1 MELALLTFEKIIA
14 MFIILIIGVLCY
26 KLKFISIEGNK
37 SLSSVLL
44 FVVNPVIIFMS
55 FQRDY
60 EARLIKNF
68 CICISFTILAQ
79 IIGIVISNVFF
90 RKKSRNYEINRFSA
104 VYSNCGFIGIPI
116 VSAILG
122 VDGVFYLAGYM
133 LAFNVLLWTHGY
145 LTITNS
151 KCDMSTVKT
160 ILTTPVNVCA
170 AIGIVMFFLHIKLPA
185 TVADGL
191 NYIGDMNTPLAM
203 ILAGA
208 TIAQA
213 NPFKAL
219 KDYKVYIVCILK
231 LLVIPIL
238 TAILLCFLPG
248 DSVAKMVCVV
258 ATACPVAASVTLF
271 AIRYNKNAV
280 YGSQLY
286 AITTILS
293 IITLPVV
300 VRVSQLLIK

>member
-68 CICISFTILAQ
+68 CICIGFTILAQ

-122 VDGVFYLAGYM
+122 ADGVFYLAGYM

-160 ILTTPVNVCA
+160 IL
-170 AIGIVMFFLHIKLPA
+170 VMFFLHIKLPA

-203 ILAGA
+203 IVAGA

-300 VRVSQLLIK
+300 VRVSQLLIE

>member
-1 MELALLTFEKIIA
+1 MELAILTFEKIVA
-14 MFIILIIGVLCY
+14 MFIILVIGVLCY

-44 FVVNPVIIFMS
+44 FVVNPVVIFMS
-55 FQRDY
+55 FQREY
-60 EARLIKNF
+60 ETRLIRNF
-68 CICISFTILAQ
+68 CICIAFTILSQ
-79 IIGIVISNVFF
+79 ILGIIISNIFF
-90 RKKSRNYEINRFSA
+90 RKNSHNFELNRFSA

-116 VSAILG
+116 VNAILG
-122 VDGVFYLAGYM
+122 ADGVFYLAGYM
-133 LAFNVLLWTHGY
+133 LMFNILLWTHGY
-145 LTITNS
+145 LTITGS
-151 KCDMSTVKT
+151 KCNMSTVKT

-170 AIGIVMFFLHIKLPA
+170 VIGIVMFFLHIKLPA

-203 ILAGA
+203 IVAGA

-219 KDYKVYIVCILK
+219 KDFRVYIVCFLK
-231 LLVIPIL
+231 LFVIPIV
-238 TAILLCFLPG
+238 TAVFLFFITG
-248 DSVAKMVCVV
+248 DTVVKMVCVV

-271 AIRYNKNAV
+271 AIRYNKNAI

-286 AITTILS
+286 AISTILS
-293 IITLPVV
+293 IISLPIV
-300 VRVSQLLIK
+300 VRLAQLIIK

>member
-1 MELALLTFEKIIA
+1 M
-14 MFIILIIGVLCY
+14 
-26 KLKFISIEGNK
+26 
-37 SLSSVLL
+37 
-44 FVVNPVIIFMS
+44 
-55 FQRDY
+55 
-60 EARLIKNF
+60 
-68 CICISFTILAQ
+68 
-79 IIGIVISNVFF
+79 

-122 VDGVFYLAGYM
+122 ADGVFYLAGYM

-203 ILAGA
+203 IVAGA

>member
-1 MELALLTFEKIIA
+1 
-14 MFIILIIGVLCY
+14 
-26 KLKFISIEGNK
+26 
-37 SLSSVLL
+37 
-44 FVVNPVIIFMS
+44 
-55 FQRDY
+55 
-60 EARLIKNF
+60 
-68 CICISFTILAQ
+68 
-79 IIGIVISNVFF
+79 
-90 RKKSRNYEINRFSA
+90 
-104 VYSNCGFIGIPI
+104 
-116 VSAILG
+116 
-122 VDGVFYLAGYM
+122 
-133 LAFNVLLWTHGY
+133 
-145 LTITNS
+145 
-151 KCDMSTVKT
+151 
-160 ILTTPVNVCA
+160 
-170 AIGIVMFFLHIKLPA
+170 
-185 TVADGL
+185 
-191 NYIGDMNTPLAM
+191 MNTPLAM
-203 ILAGA
+203 IVAGA
-208 TIAQA
+208 IIAQA

>member
-68 CICISFTILAQ
+68 CICIGFTILAQ
-79 IIGIVISNVFF
+79 IIG
-90 RKKSRNYEINRFSA
+90 
-104 VYSNCGFIGIPI
+104 IGIPI

-122 VDGVFYLAGYM
+122 ADGVFYLAGYM

-203 ILAGA
+203 IVAGA